1 MTGKANEA
9 LHIMGSWWW
18 PKLEIRT
25 GEQRSLTYEV
35 RTQNRMPGLIKVQ
48 WMLVFAGWK
57 RILLVFMCTYSLVS
71 GFSLSWSSHF
81 ELCLCCGSALSLVQ
95 ICFSLFTHVRYS

>member
-1 MTGKANEA
+1 M
-9 LHIMGSWWW
+9 
-18 PKLEIRT
+18 
-25 GEQRSLTYEV
+25 TYEV